1 MPGPMHG
8 RLHASRM
15 VRCGSGN
22 LYSPGGCGCA
32 LIMAPVMA
40 LGVGI
45 TLALLGMAVIA
56 VVGLVVAIALTV
68 REVGRARSGL
78 PVRTGFVVLIG
89 ILYLACIPYL
99 VAFALFWF
107 VD

>member
-68 REVGRARSGL
+68 CEVGRARSGL